1 MEEKK
6 QYSVIGRVE
15 IGTDEYRD
23 LIESALRMEKS
34 ADDYRSKYWTEQ
46 SKVSELTKKVEAL
59 EAKIKKC
66 EMFMEKAV
74 KDGKEDKVDNDLVSI
89 FMSMFGEE

>member
-6 QYSVIGRVE
+6 QYSVVGRVE

-23 LIESALRMEKS
+23 LIEAALRMEKS
-34 ADDYRSKYWTEQ
+34 ADEYRSKYWAEQ

-66 EMFMEKAV
+66 EMFMEKTV